1 MDSCHLFNFLFGT
14 KRATTE
20 LSKCFSSMGERTSA
34 HRPTRSRSN
43 RDQIPRQCPQDD
55 QDQQQP
61 PPPSPLKQLQMR
73 IANFASGG
81 YAAATRRAER
91 KRSTSS
97 SEADQSGTYRAT
109 LVRPVS
115 ESSSDE
121 EVNQDDPALSAEQA
135 NCDKERRPLVGEGA
149 EQTATNKRG
158 ESGDGAQSIAV
169 KPLQSRPEPENDN
182 RIETENGL
190 VESRA
195 SIKPAKAC
203 KRVVLYDDT
212 TEERDQ
218 HQPIV
223 SSTEVYNIVSEF
235 GEARAKL
242 RRVSLVSAQPEEDV
256 YNYSNDNEKPENE
269 DKRARDSEATSASL
283 PPTRAT
289 CELSRDKRSVFV
301 QSLVQSIEM
310 NGNFQGVT
318 NSTNEGEE
326 RRRSSGPTSLLSNIE
341 NNLDSRNRQKP
352 ILLVK
357 SLPPKTPPKTNKAK
371 CLNIQLSLN
380 KPLKIHQLFQD
391 ERFLKKFFINLEP
404 LDRCKAAQV
413 CRLWRNLLYGN
424 RDYWKGR

>member
-1 MDSCHLFNFLFGT
+1 
-14 KRATTE
+14 
-20 LSKCFSSMGERTSA
+20 
-34 HRPTRSRSN
+34 
-43 RDQIPRQCPQDD
+43 
-55 QDQQQP
+55 
-61 PPPSPLKQLQMR
+61 MR

-97 SEADQSGTYRAT
+97 EADQSGTYRAT
-109 LVRPVS
+109 LVQPVL

-121 EVNQDDPALSAEQA
+121 EAPEEARQ
-135 NCDKERRPLVGEGA
+135 DKERRPLMSNGA
-149 EQTATNKRG
+149 TEQTAASKREDSSNL
-158 ESGDGAQSIAV
+158 ESKAIAV
-169 KPLQSRPEPENDN
+169 KPLQTRPEPEHDN
-182 RIETENGL
+182 RIESENDL
-190 VESRA
+190 AVTRA
-195 SIKPAKAC
+195 NNKPAKAC

-212 TEERDQ
+212 TEDRGQ
-218 HQPIV
+218 LQQPIV
-223 SSTEVYNIVSEF
+223 SLTEVYNIVSEF

-242 RRVSLVSAQPEEDV
+242 RRVSLVSAQPEDNV
-256 YNYSNDNEKPENE
+256 SNHSEDNERPENE
-269 DKRARDSEATSASL
+269 DKRARDSEAASASL

-310 NGNFQGVT
+310 NGNFQGVAAI
-318 NSTNEGEE
+318 NEGGEH
-326 RRRSSGPTSLLSNIE
+326 RRLSGPTSLLNNIE

-380 KPLKIHQLFQD
+380 KPLNIHQLFQD
-391 ERFLKKFFINLEP
+391 ERFLRKFFINLEP

-413 CRLWRNLLYGN
+413 CRLWRNLLYAN